1 MAKMDFNKFL
11 TLLNLLGPAVLLNV
25 KGGEKIAPLVAVITS
40 AIGEAQQIKG
50 ATGAEKKAHVLAIA
64 AAAVTVAN
72 TSGKVQLD
80 PEEVQT
86 VASDGI
92 DAVVG
97 VLHVVQGAKVVKQ
110 AA

>member
-1 MAKMDFNKFL
+1 MAFDFGKFIAL
-11 TLLNLLGPAVLLNV
+11 VNLLGPAVLLNV

-40 AIGEAQQIKG
+40 AIGEAQAIKG

-72 TSGKVQLD
+72 SSAKGVVLD
-80 PEEVQT
+80 PEEVQA
-86 VASDGI
+86 VAGDGI

-97 VLHVVQGAKVVKQ
+97 TIHIVQGTKK